1 MKVNFFLNLSLQKK
15 FILLTAITVIILML
29 IIGFTVIKWE
39 KEIMYHDIE
48 RQGRIL
54 AETLAIPVMDD
65 LSKNILFGRLGLV
78 EEGRLIGNY
87 FSEIFEKRDIDFIS
101 LVVLNEKGRV
111 IAHNDAKEYGNIYQ
125 DPKTLNALAAESTIV
140 QHYHDRVID
149 HEALDIA
156 TPLMLGKKR
165 WGTLKLALSLEKVDQ
180 EIQNTVFNVVIF
192 TVVLLI
198 VGLCIILFLSRRFIK
213 PITQLAGTMEKAS
226 GDMLDMKVDI
236 KGKDEVA
243 LLGRS
248 FNQMIDRIR
257 ESNLQLKQTHEKLLK
272 FAKTV
277 ENTDGT
283 MLDVKV
289 NIKGKDEVAL
299 LGRSFNQMI
308 DRIRESNLQLKQT
321 HEKLLHSQKLASLGI
336 LASGVAHE
344 INNPLAGMFNCV
356 QLLEQ
361 RGDDKAFRYRY
372 LKLIKDG
379 LIRIE
384 DTVGKLLWMS
394 RKEGR
399 NLQTVEIKE
408 SLRDIYQFIAHR
420 TEKNNIIYR
429 ENIENGITVLIDPL
443 DFQQAMINL
452 MINAIQSMKKGGT
465 LNVNAF
471 RNNSSVIIEVS
482 DTGEGIEEE
491 KLSKIF
497 DPFYTTKQPGEGT
510 GLGLWLTYEIVKN
523 YDGEISVHSKK
534 GEGSTFI
541 IKFKRD

>member
-257 ESNLQLKQTHEKLLK
+257 ESNLQLKQTHEKLL
-272 FAKTV
+272 
-277 ENTDGT
+277 
-283 MLDVKV
+283 
-289 NIKGKDEVAL
+289 
-299 LGRSFNQMI
+299 
-308 DRIRESNLQLKQT
+308 
-321 HEKLLHSQKLASLGI
+321 HSQKLASLGI